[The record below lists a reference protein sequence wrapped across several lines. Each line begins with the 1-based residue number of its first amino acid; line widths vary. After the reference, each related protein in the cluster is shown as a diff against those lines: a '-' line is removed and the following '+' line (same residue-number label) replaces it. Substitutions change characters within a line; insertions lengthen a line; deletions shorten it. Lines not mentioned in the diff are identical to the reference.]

1 MEEDLS
7 FPDMNIEIMDQH
19 MWDTVASDWLDEFIE
34 ELNELSARESNVDFD
49 FDFVDFVKDMN
60 PQDWENA
67 WNDVLDNFD
76 ANLFSI
82 RTGEQ

>member
-19 MWDTVASDWLDEFIE
+19 MWDTVASDWLDELIE
-34 ELNELSARESNVDFD
+34 ELNELSAPENNVDFD
-49 FDFVDFVKDMN
+49 FDFVGFVKDMN
-60 PQDWENA
+60 PQDWENV
-67 WNDVLDNFD
+67 WNDGLDNFD

>member
-1 MEEDLS
+1 VGYRGER
-7 FPDMNIEIMDQH
+7 
-19 MWDTVASDWLDEFIE
+19 LD
-34 ELNELSARESNVDFD
+34 ELSAPENNVDFD

-60 PQDWENA
+60 PQDWENV

-76 ANLFSI
+76 ANFFTI